1 MSGNVVL
8 HIGLH
13 KTGTRYLQRMV
24 FARLD
29 DTRFAVN
36 PPVVWHPVR
45 QAVRNPGDRAMAES
59 ARQAVVDWH
68 ARNESRTLIISEPH
82 ICGDMFSGYLDYA
95 DNVPLVT
102 SLFPDARVIYFVRR
116 PTDWLQ
122 SAYRQLLA
130 RGRSVPV
137 QVFLN
142 FYDGAFRPRLDRWAH
157 GSRNLDALALPFLDI
172 YRAYARAYGPE
183 RVHVFQQEDLRGDL
197 TLVEKRLAQVLG
209 LDALPPAPV
218 SRSQNRSYS
227 ALAIRWLHPGTNRR
241 FPAPAGQDLGRP
253 RRRFPKLRGRARKLR
268 RAFIQHVFDRL
279 IYRDWDLLAQDGM
292 RTVLEAH
299 YAEQVRALEALAA
312 AELQRV
318 GDTPMADR

>member
-1 MSGNVVL
+1 MSGNVIL

-29 DTRFAVN
+29 ATRFAVN
-36 PPVVWHPVR
+36 PPAVWQPLR
-45 QAVRNPGDRAMAES
+45 RAVRNPGDKAMAES
-59 ARQAVVDWH
+59 ARQAVADWR
-68 ARNESRTLIISEPH
+68 ARNDPRTLIISEPH
-82 ICGDMFSGYLDYA
+82 ICGDMFSGYQDYA
-95 DNVPLVT
+95 ENVPLVA

-172 YRAYARAYGPE
+172 YRAYAEAYGAD
-183 RVHVFQQEDLRGDL
+183 RVHVFQQEDLRGRL
-197 TLVEKRLAQVLG
+197 TLVERRLAQVLG
-209 LDALPPAPV
+209 LDALPPPPV

-241 FPAPAGQDLGRP
+241 FPAPTERDLGRP
-253 RRRFPKLRGRARKLR
+253 RRRFPKLRGRARRLR
-268 RAFIQHVFDRL
+268 RAFTQHVFDRVV
-279 IYRDWDLLAQDGM
+279 YRDWDLLAQDRM
-292 RTVLEAH
+292 RTMLETH
-299 YAEQVRALEALAA
+299 YAEQVRTLEELAA
-312 AELQRV
+312 AELQGV
-318 GDTPMADR
+318 GEMPMAER